1 MANIINN
8 KLKKFSS
15 NLNLKRTLRLVW
27 SVARGW
33 TIITVCVI
41 IVETILF
48 FLSIYLLKLL
58 IDVIPRKDLNP
69 EAHAHLIIEYV
80 VAAAITG
87 IMYVIIR
94 SVSTY
99 TTEVQASKVSIYI
112 DDKIHQASVDL
123 DYAYFESPEY
133 FDILKRAKDA
143 GADKPNLVVTTLIE
157 IAKNCLSL
165 AAVGS
170 ILLTI
175 NWLLFPLL
183 AVFVVPTLL
192 VRIHFANKL
201 NAWRI
206 SHTAAE
212 RQSTYLSDLITS
224 EAAAKEIR
232 SFGLGKY
239 FKDLYLKIKLELLAK
254 RMQLSLSRTQKE
266 IITTGLASLGFFAC
280 IGFIAIQTLHGKTS
294 TGDITIFL
302 IAFPQSF
309 SIMQNV
315 GAGISIVYQ
324 NNMYVNSIFEL
335 FDLKN
340 TSTKTA
346 SAAVLPPGDTEALEF
361 KNVTFQYPH
370 AKKPTLFNI
379 SLKVPAGKII
389 AVVGLNGAG
398 KSTLIKLM
406 CRLYDPT
413 DGLITYG
420 DTDIKHFDTAAYRK
434 LISTVFQDFQHY
446 NVSAADNIRFSDLE
460 QPYTEEAVIKAAKST
475 GADDYIKNFPNGY
488 QTMMGRLFEDGQ
500 EISIG
505 QWQKL
510 VIARSFYSNAKFLLF
525 DEATSAMDTIS
536 EQKLL
541 SSFREMIGNRA
552 AIIISHRHSAVKHA
566 DYIYVLSEGR
576 ISQQGTDQ
584 ELLQM
589 DGDYAR
595 LFKNKVKI
603 D

>member
-1 MANIINN
+1 MENIISR
-8 KLKKFSS
+8 KLRNFRS

-33 TIITVCVI
+33 TIITICVI
-41 IVETILF
+41 IVETVLF

-58 IDVIPRKDLNP
+58 IDAISRKDLAP
-69 EAHAHLIIEYV
+69 EAHSHLVIQYIIAAAVTGILYV
-80 VAAAITG
+80 V
-87 IMYVIIR
+87 IR
-94 SVSTY
+94 SISTY
-99 TTEVQASKVSIYI
+99 TTEVQASKVAIYI

-143 GADKPNLVVTTLIE
+143 GADKPNLVVITLIE

-183 AVFVVPTLL
+183 ALFVLPTLL
-192 VRIHFANKL
+192 VRVHFANKL
-201 NAWRI
+201 NTWRI
-206 SHTAAE
+206 SHTATE

-239 FKDLYLKIKLELLAK
+239 FKNLYLKIKLDLLAK
-254 RMQLSLSRTQKE
+254 RMQLNLSRTQKE

-280 IGFIAIQTLHGKTS
+280 IAFIALQTLHGKTS

-335 FDLKN
+335 FELKN
-340 TSTKTA
+340 TSTQTNSTTNIPTGGA
-346 SAAVLPPGDTEALEF
+346 EALEL
-361 KNVTFQYPH
+361 KNVSFQYPH
-370 AKKPTLFNI
+370 AKKATLHNI

-389 AVVGLNGAG
+389 AIVGLNGAG
-398 KSTLIKLM
+398 KSTLIKLI
-406 CRLYDPT
+406 CRLYDPSE
-413 DGLITYG
+413 GEITYG
-420 DTDIKHFDTAAYRK
+420 GQNIRQFETAAYRK

-460 QPYTEEAVIKAAKST
+460 RPYTEEAVIKAAKST
-475 GADDYIKNFPNGY
+475 GADDFIKNFANGY

-536 EQKLL
+536 EQNLL
-541 SSFREMIGNRA
+541 GSFRQMIGNRA

-576 ISQQGTDQ
+576 VSQQGTD
-584 ELLQM
+584 EGLLKM
-589 DGDYAR
+589 EGDYAR
-595 LFKNKVKI
+595 LFKNEEN
-603 D
+603 